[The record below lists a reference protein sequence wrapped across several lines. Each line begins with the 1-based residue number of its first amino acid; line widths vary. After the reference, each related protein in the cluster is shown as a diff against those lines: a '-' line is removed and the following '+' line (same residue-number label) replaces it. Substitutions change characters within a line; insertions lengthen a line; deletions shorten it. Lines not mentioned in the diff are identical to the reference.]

1 MANILLKVSA
11 EAYCRTSAAVEP
23 TVVTRRKRLAFTLV
37 ELLVVIGI
45 IALLIS
51 ILLPALNRVR
61 AQMLTVSCA
70 SNLRQVMM
78 GLNMYAQDN
87 QGSLPYC
94 YGQERNGRP
103 YFWASKLVAGGTRY
117 LGEPK
122 ILVCPDRLGLLAP
135 VWANY
140 VGRTMDDPETYYA
153 DSWGNAYGYISYA
166 ANRFGAMPVYYDADG
181 GGRVYKPIKLGATG
195 IDPTQFLILTE
206 SMEVPNTHQ
215 LYGTSWTSPM
225 YMNYYGYNMQQ
236 YLHVNDV
243 TNTAFLD
250 GHVASLKAVELRW
263 DSNTNYWATNAS
275 DYNWQKGPP
284 WYLITVL
291 RN

>member
-1 MANILLKVSA
+1 MKSIASPATARIRQA
-11 EAYCRTSAAVEP
+11 G
-23 TVVTRRKRLAFTLV
+23 FTLV

-51 ILLPALNRVR
+51 ILLPALNRAR
-61 AQMLTVSCA
+61 QSMLTVSCA

-87 QGSLPYC
+87 QGSLPYS
-94 YGQERNGRP
+94 YGLEPNGRP
-103 YFWASKLVAGGTRY
+103 YFWSSKLVAGGTRY

-122 ILVCPDRLGLLAP
+122 ILICPDRLSMQAP

-140 VGRTMDDPETYYA
+140 VQRTMNDPETYYA

-166 ANRFGAMPVYYDADG
+166 ASRFGAMPLYYDAPDPA
-181 GGRVYKPIKLGATG
+181 VPAKTYKPIKLGVTG
-195 IDPTQFLILTE
+195 IDATQFIILTE

-215 LYGTSWTSPM
+215 LYGTYWTSPM

-236 YLHVNDV
+236 WMHVNGV
-243 TNTAFLD
+243 SNTAFLD
-250 GHVASLKAVELRW
+250 GHVAGVKAEELRW
-263 DSNTNYWATNAS
+263 NPTTNYWATNAS
-275 DYNWQKGPP
+275 DFNWQKGPP
-284 WYLITVL
+284 WYLITAL